1 MQSTSESN
9 LEELK
14 FSLISTSCSYGWSR
28 FCHRVC
34 IYLFPVCALT
44 VALILVGFAFKSPR
58 PGVSLGFS
66 FFLLILAILYCVIGN
81 VVRYWLSESE
91 HDQRDNESGIYESKE
106 SIMMI
111 SSL

>member
-1 MQSTSESN
+1 MFLWVEQVLSSS
-9 LEELK
+9 LYL
-14 FSLISTSCSYGWSR
+14 LISSLCT
-28 FCHRVC
+28 HRC
-34 IYLFPVCALT
+34 FD
-44 VALILVGFAFKSPR
+44 LVGFAFKSPR

-91 HDQRDNESGIYESKE
+91 HNQRDNESGIYESKE